1 MGPPVVEFRTDSTPE
16 RFLLDAMQ
24 LGGLL
29 PYAKL
34 DVEGYELDFALL
46 EQGIKLNVEVDGD
59 QHLDARGRQR
69 RQDLAR
75 DRVLAKLSWT
85 VLRIPAWRCH
95 EEIDPVIDE
104 IKETRDRLLDE
115 AGAVC
120 LGVHG

>member
-16 RFLLDAMQ
+16 RFLLDAMP
-24 LGGLL
+24 LGDLL

-75 DRVLAKLSWT
+75 DRVLAQLSWT

>member
-1 MGPPVVEFRTDSTPE
+1 
-16 RFLLDAMQ
+16 MQ
-24 LGGLL
+24 LGDFM

-75 DRVLAKLSWT
+75 DRVLAKLGWT
-85 VLRIPAWRCH
+85 VPTDTGMAM
-95 EEIDPVIDE
+95 P
-104 IKETRDRLLDE
+104 
-115 AGAVC
+115 
-120 LGVHG
+120 